1 MALAACRGRLT
12 ASRVRG
18 TSHGLACS
26 AVAARRR
33 PQSDVSTG
41 GPNYYLHGHDHKQQ
55 PRRGRW
61 IPAAK
66 ATPELTVSQ
75 AEEFGSKLV
84 ALAAEI
90 SKLPPDLASQHDH
103 YLHGLPKR

>member
-1 MALAACRGRLT
+1 
-12 ASRVRG
+12 
-18 TSHGLACS
+18 
-26 AVAARRR
+26 
-33 PQSDVSTG
+33 
-41 GPNYYLHGHDHKQQ
+41 
-55 PRRGRW
+55 
-61 IPAAK
+61 
-66 ATPELTVSQ
+66 VSQ